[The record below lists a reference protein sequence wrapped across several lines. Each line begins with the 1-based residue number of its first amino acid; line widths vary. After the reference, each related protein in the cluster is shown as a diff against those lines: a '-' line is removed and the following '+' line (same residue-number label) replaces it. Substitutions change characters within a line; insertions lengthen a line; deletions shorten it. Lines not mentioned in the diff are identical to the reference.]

1 LACHV
6 AILKRPYARAILAGT
21 KTVESRLTRTAM
33 PPWGRIERG
42 QRIYIKVSAG
52 PFVATARAG
61 QVASHQGLTPARVEQ
76 LRRRYQP
83 SVGGDHDY
91 WRMKRDSRFAVFIE
105 LADVEPID
113 IGPAFKPIHMR
124 AWHVLDDAADPIREA
139 TLTPGA
145 IRNGYLTVNL
155 DITARDIPP
164 GVPTGVPTSV
174 GMPPPFTLILPDQ
187 TEIQTGYA
195 RGRMLRFRGW
205 RRYFREHR
213 LKPGDTVRFVH
224 IGGGRY
230 RVRFRPASKSDSS

>member
-1 LACHV
+1 MACHV

-33 PPWGRIERG
+33 PPFGQIEPG
-42 QRIYIKVSAG
+42 QRLYIKVSAG
-52 PFVATARAG
+52 PFVAVARAG
-61 QVASHQGLTPARVEQ
+61 RVASYEGLTPARVEQ

-83 SVGGDHDY
+83 SVGGDDDY
-91 WRMKRDSRFAVFIE
+91 WRTKRDSRFALFVT

-113 IGPAFKPIHMR
+113 VGPAYRLIHMR

-155 DITARDIPP
+155 DITSPDP
-164 GVPTGVPTSV
+164 GVPTGGPTSV
-174 GMPPPFTLILPDQ
+174 GMTRPPFTLILPDH
-187 TEIQTGYA
+187 TEVRTGYA

-205 RRYFREHR
+205 RRHFREHELR
-213 LKPGDTVRFVH
+213 GGDVVRFVH
-224 IGGGRY
+224 RGGGRY
-230 RVRFRPASKSDSS
+230 RVSFRPARASDSS